1 MYWQPEI
8 ETLAPEALKALQ
20 LTRLRASLAQAA
32 HAPFYAKR
40 FAELDLHPE
49 DLTSLDD
56 LTRLPFTTKNDLRA
70 GYPYGLMA
78 VERDQA
84 VRLHASSG
92 TTGTPTAVLHTA
104 ADLEGWTQLVARSL
118 YMAGLR
124 ASDVF
129 QNLVGYGLFTGG
141 LGMHYGA
148 ERLGCL
154 VVPSGTG
161 NSLRQV
167 TLMRQLGTSA
177 VHIIPS
183 YAMRLLETF
192 AELDLDP
199 RRDSALRLAVIGAE
213 PHSEDLRR
221 RIEKGF
227 GVTAINS
234 YGLSEMNGPGV
245 AMECQAQDGLHIWE
259 DAYLVEIIDPDTLEP
274 VPEGQVGELVLTTLG
289 RQAMPLI
296 RYRTRDLCSLL
307 PGACACGRTHRRLSR
322 IAGRSDDMFILKG
335 VNIYPMQVETV
346 LMGFKEVG
354 NTYLIHLTRR
364 DHNDQMTV
372 RVEVTDKA
380 RTMGAEEMARLKKRL
395 ATALKAELL
404 VSAQVDLVA
413 PGSLPRA
420 EGKAQRLLDERGA

>member
-8 ETLAPEALKALQ
+8 ETLAHEALRDLQ

-32 HAPFYAKR
+32 RAPFYARR
-40 FAELDLHPE
+40 FAELGLNPGDIK
-49 DLTSLDD
+49 SLDD
-56 LTRLPFTTKNDLRA
+56 LARLPFTTKGDLRA
-70 GYPYGLMA
+70 GYPYGLLA

-92 TTGTPTAVLHTA
+92 TTGTPTAVVHSA

-124 ASDVF
+124 PSDVF

-199 RRDSALRLAVIGAE
+199 RKDSALRLAIIGAE

-245 AMECQAQDGLHIWE
+245 AMECPAQDGMHIWE
-259 DAYLVEIIDPDTLEP
+259 DAYLVEIIDPNTLEP
-274 VPEGQVGELVLTTLG
+274 VAEGQVGELVMTTLD

-307 PGACACGRTHRRLSR
+307 PGVCACGRGHRRLSR

-346 LMGFKEVG
+346 LMAYKEVG

-372 RVEVTDKA
+372 RVEVAEKA
-380 RTMGAEEMARLKKRL
+380 RTMDAEEMARLRKRI
-395 ATALKAELL
+395 AAALKAELL
-404 VSAQVDLVA
+404 VSAQVELVA

>member
-8 ETLAPEALKALQ
+8 ETLAPEELRALQ

-32 HAPFYAKR
+32 RAPFYARR
-40 FAELDLHPE
+40 FSELGLNPQDIK
-49 DLTSLDD
+49 SLDD
-56 LTRLPFTTKNDLRA
+56 LARLPFTTKSDLRA
-70 GYPYGLMA
+70 GYPYGLLA

-92 TTGTPTAVLHTA
+92 TTGTPTAVVHSA
-104 ADLEGWTQLVARSL
+104 EDLEGWTQLVARSL
-118 YMAGLR
+118 YMAGMR

-199 RRDSALRLAVIGAE
+199 RKDSALRLAIIGAE

-227 GVTAINS
+227 GVMAINS

-245 AMECQAQDGLHIWE
+245 AMECPQQDGMHIWE
-259 DAYLVEIIDPDTLEP
+259 DAYLVEIIDPNTLEP
-274 VPEGQVGELVLTTLG
+274 VPEGQVGELVMTTLG

-307 PGACACGRTHRRLSR
+307 PGSCACGRTHRRLSR

-346 LMGFKEVG
+346 LMAYKEVG

-364 DHNDQMTV
+364 DNNDQMAV
-372 RVEVTDKA
+372 RVEVSEKA
-380 RTMGAEEMARLKKRL
+380 RTMDAEEMARLRKRIS
-395 ATALKAELL
+395 TALKAELL
-404 VSAQVDLVA
+404 VSAQVELAA

>member
-8 ETLAPEALKALQ
+8 ETLDPEALKALQ

-32 HAPFYAKR
+32 RAPFYARR
-40 FAELDLHPE
+40 FAELGLDPG
-49 DLTSLDD
+49 DIKSLDD
-56 LTRLPFTTKNDLRA
+56 LARLPFTTKNDLRA
-70 GYPYGLMA
+70 GYPYGLLA
-78 VERDQA
+78 VEREQA

-92 TTGTPTAVLHTA
+92 TTGTPTAVVHSA
-104 ADLEGWTQLVARSL
+104 ADLESWTQLVARSL

-167 TLMRQLGTSA
+167 NLMRQLGTSA

-199 RRDSALRLAVIGAE
+199 RKDSALRLAVIGAE

-221 RIEKGF
+221 RVEMGF

-245 AMECQAQDGLHIWE
+245 AMECPAQDGLHVWE

-274 VPEGQVGELVLTTLG
+274 LPEGQVGELVMTTLD

-307 PGACACGRTHRRLSR
+307 PGVCACGRTHRRLSR

-346 LMGFKEVG
+346 LMAYKEVG

-372 RVEVTDKA
+372 RVEVAEKA
-380 RTMGAEEMARLKKRL
+380 RTMDAEEMSRLKKRI
-395 ATALKAELL
+395 AAALKAELL

>member
-8 ETLAPEALKALQ
+8 ETLAPEALRELQ
-20 LTRLRASLAQAA
+20 LIRLRASLLQAA
-32 HAPFYAKR
+32 RSPFYARR
-40 FAELDLHPE
+40 FAELGLDPA
-49 DLTSLDD
+49 DIRGLDD
-56 LTRLPFTTKNDLRA
+56 LARLPFTTKSDLRA
-70 GYPYGLMA
+70 GYPYGLLA

-92 TTGTPTAVLHTA
+92 TTGTPTAVVHTQR
-104 ADLEGWTQLVARSL
+104 DLEAWTQLVARSL
-118 YMAGLR
+118 FMAGLR
-124 ASDVF
+124 AGDVF

-167 TLMRQLGTSA
+167 SLMRQLGTTA

-192 AELDLDP
+192 ADLDLDP
-199 RRDSALRLAVIGAE
+199 RKDSALRLAIIGAE

-221 RIEKGF
+221 RIQKGF
-227 GVTAINS
+227 GVIAINS

-245 AMECQAQDGLHIWE
+245 AMECPAQDGMHIWE
-259 DAYLVEIIDPDTLEP
+259 DAYLVEVIDPNTLEP
-274 VPEGQVGELVLTTLG
+274 VADGQAGELVMTTLG
-289 RQAMPLI
+289 RQGMPLV
-296 RYRTRDLCSLL
+296 RYRTRDLASFL

-346 LMGFKEVG
+346 LMAYPEVG

-372 RVEVTDKA
+372 RVEVAEKA
-380 RTMGAEEMARLKKRL
+380 RTMGAEDMARLKKRL
-395 ATALKAELL
+395 AAALKAELL

-420 EGKAQRLLDERGA
+420 EGKAQRLWDERGA

>member
-8 ETLAPEALKALQ
+8 ETLAPEELRALQ

-32 HAPFYAKR
+32 RAPFYARR
-40 FAELDLHPE
+40 FSELGLNPQDIK
-49 DLTSLDD
+49 SLDD
-56 LTRLPFTTKNDLRA
+56 LARLPFTTKSDLRA
-70 GYPYGLMA
+70 GYPYGLLA

-92 TTGTPTAVLHTA
+92 TTGTPTAVVHSA
-104 ADLEGWTQLVARSL
+104 EDLEGWTQLVARSL
-118 YMAGLR
+118 YMAGMR

-199 RRDSALRLAVIGAE
+199 RKDSALRLAIIGAE

-245 AMECQAQDGLHIWE
+245 AMECPAQDGMHIWE
-259 DAYLVEIIDPDTLEP
+259 DAYLVEIIDPNTLEP
-274 VPEGQVGELVLTTLG
+274 VPEGQVGELVMTTLG

-307 PGACACGRTHRRLSR
+307 PGSCACGRTHRRLSR

-346 LMGFKEVG
+346 LMAYKEVG

-364 DHNDQMTV
+364 DNNDQMAV
-372 RVEVTDKA
+372 RVEVSEKA
-380 RTMGAEEMARLKKRL
+380 RTMDAEEMARLRKRIS
-395 ATALKAELL
+395 TALKAELL
-404 VSAQVDLVA
+404 VSAQVELAA